1 MLIDIELEEFRLFRI
16 NSCQKYSYK
25 MPDVLRLIGFEYR
38 MIEGKKKKMRA
49 FFFFEIVVSC
59 LFHNPKFQQPGS
71 VQEVMEHVC
80 EETPER

>member
-38 MIEGKKKKMRA
+38 IGLKAKQKKMRA
-49 FFFFEIVVSC
+49 FFFF
-59 LFHNPKFQQPGS
+59 
-71 VQEVMEHVC
+71 
-80 EETPER
+80 